1 MSTPAYVDSKTIT
14 LVNRAQSSRVPVPL
28 RDDPYVAVRQAQ
40 LVDTESEPD
49 EAPLGAKELQSLG
62 SRVPLIVR
70 SLRLLSRQPAIS
82 SGHSARVAEAMDLSN
97 SVFEVRILMRMGRIR
112 VRMRMMRERSE
123 NEGPGLEGSEE
134 EVVPEGQYQAAPA
147 VDTAV
152 VYKDRGAVRA
162 LWEHTL
168 GSHSAF
174 GRTATTLF
182 VYIDR
187 DVRELYTRS
196 GAVRDEIFSQR
207 YKFRSL
213 EREQERVA
221 VTFRALWR
229 LVLAS
234 EA

>member
-152 VYKDRGAVRA
+152 
-162 LWEHTL
+162 
-168 GSHSAF
+168 
-174 GRTATTLF
+174 
-182 VYIDR
+182 
-187 DVRELYTRS
+187 

>member
-1 MSTPAYVDSKTIT
+1 MTV
-14 LVNRAQSSRVPVPL
+14 RV
-28 RDDPYVAVRQAQ
+28 
-40 LVDTESEPD
+40 
-49 EAPLGAKELQSLG
+49 
-62 SRVPLIVR
+62 
-70 SLRLLSRQPAIS
+70 QPAIS

-112 VRMRMMRERSE
+112 VQMQMMRERSE
-123 NEGPGLEGSEE
+123 NEGLGLEGSEE

-152 VYKDRGAVRA
+152 GEPLGLGYEAGAVRA

-182 VYIDR
+182 AYIDR